1 MLQTQFQRIFS
12 NQSLDLNVRWMS
24 ILCFKQGVEKYWRK
38 NIPQYVLHVI
48 CYNEILI
55 IVILFCCSGI
65 SEEEKVTLRKM
76 LLTNLS
82 EPVPRLATQVSV
94 IIGRIAR

>member
-1 MLQTQFQRIFS
+1 MFINFQRIFS

-38 NIPQYVLHVI
+38 NIQQYVLI
-48 CYNEILI
+48 IPIALCLSYNKIMI
-55 IVILFCCSGI
+55 FYSGI

-94 IIGRIAR
+94 IIGRVAR

>member
-1 MLQTQFQRIFS
+1 
-12 NQSLDLNVRWMS
+12 MS

-38 NIPQYVLHVI
+38 NLQQYVLNLI
-48 CYNEILI
+48 FSTCKIFEIKIYTYNL
-55 IVILFCCSGI
+55 LLSSGI
-65 SEEEKVTLRKM
+65 NEEEKVTLRKM

-94 IIGRIAR
+94 IIGRVAR

>member
-1 MLQTQFQRIFS
+1 MVLPT
-12 NQSLDLNVRWMS
+12 LNLTIELKTRV
-24 ILCFKQGVEKYWRK
+24 Q
-38 NIPQYVLHVI
+38 
-48 CYNEILI
+48 ILI
-55 IVILFCCSGI
+55 FYSGI

-94 IIGRIAR
+94 IIGRVAR

>member
-1 MLQTQFQRIFS
+1 MIF
-12 NQSLDLNVRWMS
+12 
-24 ILCFKQGVEKYWRK
+24 Y
-38 NIPQYVLHVI
+38 
-48 CYNEILI
+48 
-55 IVILFCCSGI
+55 SGI

-94 IIGRIAR
+94 IIGRVARYIFFS

>member
-1 MLQTQFQRIFS
+1 MEEKHSTVCTYHTALSLLISKIIIF
-12 NQSLDLNVRWMS
+12 
-24 ILCFKQGVEKYWRK
+24 Y
-38 NIPQYVLHVI
+38 
-48 CYNEILI
+48 
-55 IVILFCCSGI
+55 SGI

-94 IIGRIAR
+94 IIGRVARYIFFFLDILMIQIKETNTSSKEENIFLFVNE